1 MTRAELEQKT
11 AAVIDETKTALLT
24 LYNALNSG
32 QKKKVLNN
40 PDVAALFDRYHVF
53 DEEAEK

>member
-1 MTRAELEQKT
+1 MKKADLERKT
-11 AAVIDETKTALLT
+11 EAVISDTKAALLT

-40 PDVAALFDRYHVF
+40 PDVAALFDRYHVL
-53 DEEAEK
+53 EEEE